1 LRFAREPPPEPPN
14 RYEANSGT
22 LEVWEASHVPGVYLK
37 SGTAYVAMK
46 EAAYASE
53 EELQALIADHPEILT
68 DEERGQSPLL
78 LVRREAPVADLENG
92 GGRWSLDHLYVDAE
106 AIPTLVEVKRS
117 SDTRARREVVAQMLD
132 YAASTRTSFTGE
144 VMSAWVDANAE
155 AKGATGPEELLK
167 TLGVEDAEAFWQEV
181 ARNLEAQRFRLIFV
195 SDSIPRELRKII
207 EFLNDQMTQT
217 DVRAIEIK
225 QYVDDRREHQTV
237 VPRVIGNT
245 ETAKRTKSAAS
256 KAMTRQTLLAE
267 LSEHGP
273 ADVAAAEALLEWAES
288 HPKLNV
294 RWNRAGDIGLVTGGS
309 GLLRIWAEGTLEVK
323 AWTLRQLDPAWDDD
337 GRVDEL
343 MTQLEKID
351 GVVLK
356 GRRLQWPRTPLAPLA
371 DPSKHA
377 ELVAVMQDVI
387 DGLS

>member
-1 LRFAREPPPEPPN
+1 
-14 RYEANSGT
+14 
-22 LEVWEASHVPGVYLK
+22 VPGVYLK
-37 SGTAYVAMK
+37 SGRAYVAMK

-53 EELQALIADHPEILT
+53 LELQALIADHPEILT
-68 DEERGQSPLL
+68 DEEQGQSPLL
-78 LVRREAPVADLENG
+78 LVRREAPVADLEDG

-132 YAASTRTSFTGE
+132 YAASTRTSFTAD
-144 VMSAWVDANAE
+144 VMSTWVEASAD
-155 AKGATGPEELLK
+155 AKGSTGADELSK
-167 TLGVEDAEAFWQEV
+167 TLGVEDADAFWQDV

-195 SDSIPRELRKII
+195 SDSVPRELRKII

-225 QYVDDRREHQTV
+225 QYVDDHREHQTV

-245 ETAKRTKSAAS
+245 EASKRTKRAVS
-256 KAMTRQTLLAE
+256 KAMTRETLLAE
-267 LSEHGP
+267 LSERDP
-273 ADVAAAEALLEWAES
+273 ADVAAAEALLEWAEL

-294 RWNRAGDIGLVTGGS
+294 RWNAAADIGLVTGGS

-323 AWTLRQLDPAWDDD
+323 AWTMRRLDPAWDDD

-356 GRRLQWPRTPLAPLA
+356 RHRLQWPRTPLAPLA

-377 ELVAVMQDVI
+377 ELVGVMQDVI